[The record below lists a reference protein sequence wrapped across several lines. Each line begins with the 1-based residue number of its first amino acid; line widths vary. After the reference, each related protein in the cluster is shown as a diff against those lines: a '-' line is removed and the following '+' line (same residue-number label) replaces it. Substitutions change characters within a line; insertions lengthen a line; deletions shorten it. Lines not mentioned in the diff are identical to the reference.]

1 MGGVLSSSHL
11 SILSVVPQPLCSVQP
26 PTTHHLPLITAPSL
40 LIFPPPRSTSVLD
53 NLSGTIYLHHG
64 KSTFLSIF
72 LTVTITI
79 TIIIASAMNVFRN
92 IRRLGRR
99 CPPDSG
105 SAFDQDLD
113 SEPERDPDADMYFY
127 YSTLQSYGGYG
138 YDDFDGPIGRSGA
151 TRRFDEYYRCY
162 PVAMMPTGR
171 ENLNYGG
178 KVIMPPS
185 ALDKLTRLHISYP
198 MLFELHNGKGK
209 LTHCGV
215 LEFVAEEGRIYLPQ
229 WIMQTLLLEP
239 GDLIQV
245 KSTDLPPGSF
255 IKLQPQS
262 VDFLDISDPKAV
274 LENALRNFSALTKDD
289 IFSFSYNDTIFEIA
303 VLEVKPNVRNGAI
316 SVVETDIEVDFAA
329 PVGYVEPERSK
340 PASSV
345 NSTRPS
351 SALAGGVGANAGQGA
366 MAAQIGYQDLAPGS
380 SSSKHLKPSDA
391 FSGSGQKLV
400 NRKSKSKPG
409 TPAPPPPPPTSVAA
423 PSTTS
428 IKLPTNGKIINT
440 ATLMRDGKPPPVPL
454 RLPPGTLFFG
464 YEIVPVKKTEGSES
478 ESANATTFSGQGQ
491 SLRAA
496 SKRKDRD
503 ESADPKGKGKA
514 TSTGQSS
521 GRTLRGKETIDI
533 D

>member
-1 MGGVLSSSHL
+1 MELFRR
-11 SILSVVPQPLCSVQP
+11 VVQRRR
-26 PTTHHLPLITAPSL
+26 A
-40 LIFPPPRSTSVLD
+40 PPRQQHSYLQPAN
-53 NLSGTIYLHHG
+53 NLSL
-64 KSTFLSIF
+64 
-72 LTVTITI
+72 
-79 TIIIASAMNVFRN
+79 
-92 IRRLGRR
+92 
-99 CPPDSG
+99 P
-105 SAFDQDLD
+105 
-113 SEPERDPDADMYFY
+113 RDGDDDDDDDI
-127 YSTLQSYGGYG
+127 QSYGY
-138 YDDFDGPIGRSGA
+138 YPDPFDGGGGMGMAHP

-239 GDLIQV
+239 GDLLQV

-262 VDFLDISDPKAV
+262 VEFLDISDPKAV

-303 VLEVKPNVRNGAI
+303 VLEVKPDRKNSAI
-316 SVVETDIEVDFAA
+316 SVTETDIEVDFAA
-329 PVGYVEPERSK
+329 PVGYVEPERVK

-351 SALAGGVGANAGQGA
+351 SAMAGGIPPNAGQGA

-409 TPAPPPPPPTSVAA
+409 TPAPPPPPPSAAA
-423 PSTTS
+423 PPTS
-428 IKLPTNGKIINT
+428 SIRLPSNGKIIDAT
-440 ATLMRDGKPPPVPL
+440 TLMRDGKPPPAPL
-454 RLPPGTLFFG
+454 RLPFGTLFFG
-464 YEIVPVKKTEGSES
+464 YEIKPVKKTEGGEEDASS
-478 ESANATTFSGQGQ
+478 KTTFSGQGQ

-496 SKRKDRD
+496 TKRKDRD
-503 ESADPKGKGKA
+503 ESTDSKGKGKA
-514 TSTGQSS
+514 TDTGQSS
-521 GRTLRGKETIDI
+521 GRTLRGKEVIEID
-533 D
+533 

>member
-1 MGGVLSSSHL
+1 
-11 SILSVVPQPLCSVQP
+11 
-26 PTTHHLPLITAPSL
+26 
-40 LIFPPPRSTSVLD
+40 
-53 NLSGTIYLHHG
+53 
-64 KSTFLSIF
+64 
-72 LTVTITI
+72 
-79 TIIIASAMNVFRN
+79 MN
-92 IRRLGRR
+92 
-99 CPPDSG
+99 
-105 SAFDQDLD
+105 
-113 SEPERDPDADMYFY
+113 
-127 YSTLQSYGGYG
+127 YGY
-138 YDDFDGPIGRSGA
+138 YDDFDGGGGLPR
-151 TRRFDEYYRCY
+151 RRFDEYYRCY

-239 GDLIQV
+239 GDLLQV

-262 VDFLDISDPKAV
+262 VEFLDISDPKAV

-303 VLEVKPNVRNGAI
+303 VLEVKPDAKNSAI
-316 SVVETDIEVDFAA
+316 SVTETDIEVDFAA

-351 SALAGGVGANAGQGA
+351 SAMAGGFPPNGGQGA

-380 SSSKHLKPSDA
+380 SSNKHLKPSDA
-391 FSGSGQKLV
+391 FTGSGQKLV

-409 TPAPPPPPPTSVAA
+409 TPAPPAPPPSSAAAPPTSSIRL
-423 PSTTS
+423 PSNS
-428 IKLPTNGKIINT
+428 RIIDAT
-440 ATLMRDGKPPPVPL
+440 TLMRDGKPPPAPL
-454 RLPPGTLFFG
+454 RLPFGTLFFG
-464 YEIVPVKKTEGSES
+464 YEIKPVKKTEGAEEDASK
-478 ESANATTFSGQGQ
+478 TTFSGQGQ
-491 SLRAA
+491 SLRAT
-496 SKRKDRD
+496 KRKDRD
-503 ESADPKGKGKA
+503 ESTDSKGKGKA
-514 TSTGQSS
+514 TASS
-521 GRTLRGKETIDI
+521 SQPAGRTLRGAKEVIEID
-533 D
+533 

>member
-1 MGGVLSSSHL
+1 
-11 SILSVVPQPLCSVQP
+11 
-26 PTTHHLPLITAPSL
+26 
-40 LIFPPPRSTSVLD
+40 
-53 NLSGTIYLHHG
+53 
-64 KSTFLSIF
+64 
-72 LTVTITI
+72 
-79 TIIIASAMNVFRN
+79 MNIFRN

-99 CPPDSG
+99 RPPDSG

-113 SEPERDPDADMYFY
+113 SEPERDPDADMYFN
-127 YSTLQSYGGYG
+127 YSILQSYGGYG

-239 GDLIQV
+239 GDLMQV

-423 PSTTS
+423 PPTTS
-428 IKLPTNGKIINT
+428 IKLPTNGKIIDT
-440 ATLMRDGKPPPVPL
+440 ATLMRDGKPPPAPL

-478 ESANATTFSGQGQ
+478 ESANATIFSGQGQ

-521 GRTLRGKETIDI
+521 GRTLRGKETTDI

>member
-1 MGGVLSSSHL
+1 M
-11 SILSVVPQPLCSVQP
+11 
-26 PTTHHLPLITAPSL
+26 
-40 LIFPPPRSTSVLD
+40 
-53 NLSGTIYLHHG
+53 
-64 KSTFLSIF
+64 
-72 LTVTITI
+72 
-79 TIIIASAMNVFRN
+79 
-92 IRRLGRR
+92 
-99 CPPDSG
+99 
-105 SAFDQDLD
+105 
-113 SEPERDPDADMYFY
+113 
-127 YSTLQSYGGYG
+127 SYGGYG
-138 YDDFDGPIGRSGA
+138 YDGYDGPIGRPGV

-185 ALDKLTRLHISYP
+185 ALDKLTRLHIS
-198 MLFELHNGKGK
+198 
-209 LTHCGV
+209 
-215 LEFVAEEGRIYLPQ
+215 EGIFTTVDNANPP
-229 WIMQTLLLEP
+229 P
-239 GDLIQV
+239 GTRRPNPSQIHRP
-245 KSTDLPPGSF
+245 PPGSF

-262 VDFLDISDPKAV
+262 VDFLDITDPKAV

-380 SSSKHLKPSDA
+380 SGSKHLKPSDA

-423 PSTTS
+423 PPASTVR
-428 IKLPTNGKIINT
+428 LPTNGRIIDT
-440 ATLMRDGKPPPVPL
+440 TTLMRDGKPPPAPL

-464 YEIVPVKKTEGSES
+464 YEIVPVKKTEGSGS
-478 ESANATTFSGQGQ
+478 ESASATTFSGQGQ

-521 GRTLRGKETIDI
+521 GRTLRGKEVVDI